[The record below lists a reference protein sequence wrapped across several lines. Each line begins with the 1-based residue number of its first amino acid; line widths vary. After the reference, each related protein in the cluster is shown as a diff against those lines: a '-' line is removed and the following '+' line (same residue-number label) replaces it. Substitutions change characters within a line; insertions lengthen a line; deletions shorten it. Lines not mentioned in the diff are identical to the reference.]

1 MSTTTVNPK
10 QLVIDTIRRLPDSV
24 TLDQI
29 ADQIDTL
36 AHIEEGIRDADNGR
50 VKTPDQVRELITQW
64 TTK

>member
-1 MSTTTVNPK
+1 MNTIANAK
-10 QLVIDTIRRLPDSV
+10 QLVIDTVRRLPDDT

-29 ADQIDTL
+29 ADRINTL

-50 VKTPDQVRELITQW
+50 VKTPEQVRELIAQW

>member
-1 MSTTTVNPK
+1 MNTIANAK
-10 QLVIDTIRRLPDSV
+10 QLVIDTVRRLPDDA

-29 ADQIDTL
+29 ADRIDTL

-50 VKTPDQVRELITQW
+50 VKTPEQVRELIAQW